1 MRELIY
7 SYPLN
12 LYRKIKEKKTVKL
25 QMKKMSTAIEENKLT
40 VTIKDLCENSV
51 YTGNL
56 CVQTNIIIRI

>member
-1 MRELIY
+1 
-7 SYPLN
+7 
-12 LYRKIKEKKTVKL
+12 
-25 QMKKMSTAIEENKLT
+25 MKKISTAIEENKLT